1 MPLDAASAAKHAK
14 RLLAQ
19 QATERSTLDQV
30 RRYWK
35 GRQKLPQ
42 VIPAGAPSEVYVMAR
57 IARVNVVEIVVEALS
72 QSLFVEGFRGP
83 RQGENHATWALWQD
97 NKFDKRQSG
106 IHRAAL
112 AYGAGYGIVLPA
124 RVHHPSSKLEVSIHG
139 ASPRMLTAEWGN
151 DPDWPVRAIEKH
163 RDWDPDTGQVLSS
176 WRLYDEE
183 AVYFFAGSAE
193 QPELVEVRKHKLGVC
208 PVVLY
213 QDAED
218 LDVEDEAS
226 DESIQPRDAHHF
238 PSTGQP
244 VLGQVAPLIR
254 LQDQIDLITF
264 NLLIAQHYGAFRQR
278 YIVGW
283 VAESEAKAAKMAVTR
298 LMAFEDS
305 PDEVKVGEFGQT
317 DLKGYLDSRQESLRH
332 AATLSQ
338 TPVHELIG
346 QMINLS
352 AEALAA
358 TEAGRDRKVD
368 DRKTMFG
375 ESHEQLLRLA
385 GGIVGEDVP
394 QASEVMWRDTQAR
407 SFAAVVDALG
417 KLATMLGVPT
427 TELWDLIPGVT
438 QPQLDRWKA
447 AAAGGDAFANLTDLL
462 QRQMGEPEGGTAPP
476 EPEAPGPEPAGIGI

>member
-1 MPLDAASAAKHAK
+1 MPLDTATAESHAK

-19 QATERSTLDQV
+19 QSAERQTLDQV

-35 GRQKLPQ
+35 GRQKLPS
-42 VIPAGAPSEVYVMAR
+42 VIPTGAPSEVYTMAR
-57 IARVNVVEIVVEALS
+57 IARVNVVEIVVDALS

-83 RQGENHATWALWQD
+83 REAENHETWVAWQA
-97 NKFDKRQSG
+97 NKLDKRQSG
-106 IHRAAL
+106 IHKAAL
-112 AYGAGYGIVLPA
+112 AYGAGYGVVLPGG
-124 RVHHPSSKLEVSIHG
+124 VHHPGSRLEVSVHG

-163 RDWDPDTGQVLSS
+163 RDWGADGGVLSN
-176 WRLYDEE
+176 WRLYDDE
-183 AVYFFAGSAE
+183 AVYFFTGSSD
-193 QPELVEVRKHKLGVC
+193 QPTLVDVRAHGLEVC

-213 QDAED
+213 LDAED
-218 LDVEDEAS
+218 LDTEDEAS
-226 DESIQPRDAHHF
+226 DESLRMRDGSASLGGH
-238 PSTGQP
+238 P
-244 VLGQVAPLIR
+244 VLGQVAPLMR

-278 YIVGW
+278 YAIGW
-283 VAESEAKAAKMAVTR
+283 IADSEEKAAKMAVSR

-305 PDEVKVGEFGQT
+305 PEEVKVGEFGQT
-317 DLKGYLDSRQESLRH
+317 DLGGYIESRQESLRH

-358 TEAGRDRKVD
+358 VEAGRDRKVD

-375 ESHEQLLRLA
+375 ESHEQLLRLV
-385 GGIVGEDVP
+385 GSIVGADVP
-394 QASEVMWRDTQAR
+394 EDSEVRWRDTQAR

-417 KLATMLGVPT
+417 KLATMLGVPVE
-427 TELWDLIPGVT
+427 ELWEKIPGVT
-438 QPQLDRWKA
+438 QTEIARWKA
-447 AAAGGDAFANLTDLL
+447 TAASGDAFANLTDLL
-462 QRQMGEPEGGTAPP
+462 NRQAGTPADSNGTGPQPPVEPEPS
-476 EPEAPGPEPAGIGI
+476 GIGI